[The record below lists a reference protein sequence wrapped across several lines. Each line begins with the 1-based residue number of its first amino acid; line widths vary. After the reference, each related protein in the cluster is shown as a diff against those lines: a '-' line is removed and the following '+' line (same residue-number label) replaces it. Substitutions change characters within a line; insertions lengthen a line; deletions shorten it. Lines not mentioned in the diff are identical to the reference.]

1 MSKQLLTEYFA
12 LCDGGV
18 CPDYLTEGEKKRMS
32 EGVSFYM
39 TGKIQEADALNG
51 NGRVYPKYVLAR
63 EMENY

>member
-39 TGKIQEADALNG
+39 TQGL
-51 NGRVYPKYVLAR
+51 RCCCR
-63 EMENY
+63 EQSERNMTAAK